1 MEPLDDDQLNH
12 ALRQWQAPGA
22 PASLV
27 LPRRRWWQWL
37 FTGSVRVPVPLT
49 AAAMAALLLLTF
61 QALRTTA
68 APPPP
73 QPPAVNFRDFQP
85 VKEIKPTIIRSARHE
100 TR

>member
-1 MEPLDDDQLNH
+1 MEPLNDDQLNQ

-49 AAAMAALLLLTF
+49 AAAIGLTALTRAAISN
-61 QALRTTA
+61 AGRNDWVNG
-68 APPPP
+68 
-73 QPPAVNFRDFQP
+73 AVRGL
-85 VKEIKPTIIRSARHE
+85 
-100 TR
+100 

>member
-1 MEPLDDDQLNH
+1 MEPLSDDQLNE

-22 PASLV
+22 PVSLV

-37 FTGSVRVPVPLT
+37 FTGSIRVPVPVT
-49 AAAMAALLLLTF
+49 AAAMAALLLLTL
-61 QALRTTA
+61 QALRKTA
-68 APPPP
+68 VPPP

-85 VKEIKPTIIRSARHE
+85 VKEIKPTIIRSARNE

>member
-1 MEPLDDDQLNH
+1 MEPLNDDQLNQ

-68 APPPP
+68 APPP

-85 VKEIKPTIIRSARHE
+85 VKEIKPMIIRSARNE